1 MDTVSYLLQVEST
14 GLADGL
20 DVGKVERNQCL
31 LLGFESKKLVYSGI
45 IKRDGTDWNRNR
57 WAQGKTMIFF

>member
-1 MDTVSYLLQVEST
+1 MDTVRYLLQVEST

-31 LLGFESKKLVYSGI
+31 LLGFESKKLVYSDI